1 MEGNLSRARSTLY
14 INSSLSSD
22 GSTSALSPPIITTD
36 GASSD
41 PSTTTSKFGHSRMRS
56 DNLIRPDM
64 NPGSPSDTSPQRSAS
79 ALGAAGGY
87 RQPLSG
93 SKSVDALKLSLAKP
107 PYRTSLPGP
116 ERSLEPLSE
125 DEMSH
130 EPRTRVSVEPDNFL
144 SPTLGPAP
152 ERPTSRPGS
161 ATQMRELKEQVH
173 GLKGRISSLREQ
185 AKADSIKRRSL
196 QSLRTPSPFTNAEVD
211 QWLSGPP
218 PLGPQP
224 VHEVT
229 GPKEPDIDHSAKD
242 ACHPGP
248 VSEEDESGYSEYEM
262 ASEGLRSHRSSA
274 LVSEA
279 EQGEDRV
286 LGEVEQKGQVP
297 VEDDIESLVEF
308 HDGQDDLDYA
318 SESGDSLYHDAPQA
332 AISHEDREDAFDYEH
347 FFLHSAMG
355 TLSQEHLGR
364 RGSFS
369 SEDSVETTKGPIATT
384 ETNETKRR
392 HGRRGSGDT
401 TSTSDTFATADE
413 DREGRQSSTRASYYS
428 ASSGVINGPKPDLE
442 PETNSSGSFPSS
454 SSDEGVNGTGAR
466 RRHNSVIY
474 RPTSK
479 RASVLHRPSVSS
491 FESTG
496 TTRSFPL
503 MNSKVKMNGGVLT
516 PRGSP
521 DEELTSVSDALLS
534 EATSVC
540 EKEGPR
546 GRGTPVMQTLN
557 QDDQVLVQRLVA
569 SLGRCVLGLSDA
581 GQGSAEGRVY
591 RRRLYEAK
599 RLLEG
604 LETTAE

>member
-22 GSTSALSPPIITTD
+22 GSTSAPSPPIHTAD

-41 PSTTTSKFGHSRMRS
+41 PNTTAFKFGHSRMRS
-56 DNLIRPDM
+56 DNLIRPDV
-64 NPGSPSDTSPQRSAS
+64 NPGSPPGTSPQRSAS

-87 RQPLSG
+87 RQPLSA
-93 SKSVDALKLSLAKP
+93 SKSVDGLKLNLAKP

-116 ERSLEPLSE
+116 ETSLEPLSE

-130 EPRTRVSVEPDNFL
+130 EPRARGSAELDNFL
-144 SPTLGPAP
+144 SPTFGPAP
-152 ERPTSRPGS
+152 ERPASRPGS
-161 ATQMRELKEQVH
+161 VTQMRELKEQVH

-185 AKADSIKRRSL
+185 AKADSLKRRSL
-196 QSLRTPSPFTNAEVD
+196 QSLRIPSPFTNAEVD
-211 QWLSGPP
+211 QWLPGPP
-218 PLGPQP
+218 PPQPQP
-224 VHEVT
+224 VHEDA
-229 GPKEPDIDHSAKD
+229 GPSEADVEHATKD
-242 ACHPGP
+242 ASHPGP
-248 VSEEDESGYSEYEM
+248 VFEEDESGYSEYEM

-274 LVSEA
+274 FVNGTG
-279 EQGEDRV
+279 QNEDHV
-286 LGEVEQKGQVP
+286 PGGVEQEHHVP
-297 VEDDIESLVEF
+297 IENDVESLDEF
-308 HDGQDDLDYA
+308 HDGRDDFDYA
-318 SESGDSLYHDAPQA
+318 SESGDSLYHDAPQTA
-332 AISHEDREDAFDYEH
+332 LSHEDREDAFDYEH

-369 SEDSVETTKGPIATT
+369 SEDSVETTKGPIATP
-384 ETNETKRR
+384 ERNETTRR
-392 HGRRGSGDT
+392 HSRRGSGDT

-413 DREGRQSSTRASYYS
+413 EGEERQSTRASYYD
-428 ASSGVINGPKPDLE
+428 ASSGATDEPRPDSE
-442 PETNSSGSFPSS
+442 PETKAPGSFPSP
-454 SSDEGVNGTGAR
+454 SSDEDVNGIGSR

-491 FESTG
+491 FESMG

-503 MNSKVKMNGGVLT
+503 MNGKVKMNGGVLT

-521 DEELTSVSDALLS
+521 DEELKSVSEALMS
-534 EATSVC
+534 ETTSIC
-540 EKEGPR
+540 DKEAPQ
-546 GRGTPVMQTLN
+546 GRSMPVIQALN
-557 QDDQVLVQRLVA
+557 KEDQILVQRLIA

-581 GQGSAEGRVY
+581 GQASPEGRVY

-604 LETTAE
+604 LESTAE